1 LRPVRRRPGAT
12 TDMPVTKV
20 LTDGIGEVDLR
31 NFDVYSQRGGYV
43 QLKRAFTEMTPADV
57 ADITMKSGL
66 RGRGGAGF
74 PTGRKWSFLPKNGRP
89 RYMVCN
95 CDEAEPGTFKDHMLL
110 EETPHQ
116 VLEGILLGTY
126 AIESGHAFIYIRG
139 EFARGYEIFSK
150 AVAEARAAGFI
161 GENLFGTAYSVE
173 VTVQRGAG
181 AYICGEETALINSIE
196 GRRGEPRLKPPFPAV
211 KGLYG
216 EPTVVNN
223 VETLATLPHL
233 LRNGAEWFAKVGP
246 ERSPGYKIVSVSGHV
261 RKPGNYEV
269 PLGTPIRELL
279 EIAGGPRDGRTIV
292 AVQPGGGSS
301 ACLFEEHLDLG
312 YDFDTMAAN
321 GTMLGS
327 GAVVFFDD
335 STNFVE
341 AALALVRFY
350 AHESCG
356 QCTPCREGGHWLE
369 VTLERIL
376 NGGGL
381 DSDIDMLVAVSHQMT
396 GLNLCPLGDSIE
408 PFLASVVKRFEAQF
422 RSYVRSPQRE
432 AISA

>member
-1 LRPVRRRPGAT
+1 
-12 TDMPVTKV
+12 MPVVKV
-20 LTDGIGEVDLR
+20 LTEGIGELNLR
-31 NFDVYSQRGGYV
+31 DIAVYRERGGYE
-43 QLKRAFTEMTPADV
+43 QLRRAVTSMQPAELVDLV
-57 ADITMKSGL
+57 MKSGL

-74 PTGRKWSFLPKNGRP
+74 PTGRKWSFLPDNGRP

-116 VLEGILLGTY
+116 VLEGLLIGSY
-126 AIESGHAFIYIRG
+126 AIRSQHAFIYIRG
-139 EFARGYEIFSK
+139 EFKRGYEIFMQ

-161 GENLFGTAYSVE
+161 GENLFGTGVSLE
-173 VTVQRGAG
+173 VTVHRGAG
-181 AYICGEETALINSIE
+181 AYICGEETALLNSLE

-223 VETLATLPHL
+223 VETLATLPYL
-233 LRNGAEWFAKVGP
+233 LKNGPEWFTAMGSEK
-246 ERSPGYKIVSVSGHV
+246 SPGVKIVSVSGHV
-261 RKPGNYEV
+261 KKPGNFEV
-269 PLGTPIRELL
+269 PLGTPLRELL
-279 EIAGGPRDGRTIV
+279 ALAGGPRDGRTIV

-301 ACLFEEHLDLG
+301 ACLFEEHLDLP
-312 YDFDTMAAN
+312 YDFEAMAAA

-335 STNFVE
+335 TTDFVK
-341 AALALVRFY
+341 AAHALVRFY

-369 VTLERIL
+369 ITLERIL
-376 NGGGL
+376 EGGGL
-381 DSDIDMLVAVSHQMT
+381 DSDIDMLLSVSHQMT
-396 GLNLCPLGDSIE
+396 GINLCPLGDSIE
-408 PFLASVVKRFEAQF
+408 PFLASVVKRFQAQF
-422 RSYVRSPQRE
+422 RAYVEQPE
-432 AISA
+432 AAHA

>member
-1 LRPVRRRPGAT
+1 
-12 TDMPVTKV
+12 MPVTKV
-20 LTDGIGEVDLR
+20 LTDGIGEVNLR
-31 NFDVYSQRGGYV
+31 DIATYRARGGYE
-43 QLKRAFTEMTPADV
+43 QWQRAVSALAPADV
-57 ADITMKSGL
+57 QDVTSKSGL

-74 PTGRKWSFLPKNGRP
+74 PTGKKWSFLPNNGRP

-116 VLEGILLGTY
+116 VLEGILIGTY
-126 AIESGHAFIYIRG
+126 AIGSHHAFVYIRG
-139 EFARGYEIFSK
+139 EFQRGYEIFM
-150 AVAEARAAGFI
+150 AALAEARAAGFV
-161 GENLFGTAYSVE
+161 GERLFGTDYRVE
-173 VTVQRGAG
+173 VIVHRGAG
-181 AYICGEETALINSIE
+181 AYICGEETALINSLE

-223 VETLATLPHL
+223 VETLATLPHIL
-233 LRNGAEWFAKVGP
+233 KHGAEWFTAVGT
-246 ERSPGYKIVSVSGHV
+246 ERSPGYKIVSISGHV
-261 RKPGNYEV
+261 KAPGNYEV
-269 PLGTPIRELL
+269 PLGTPLSELL
-279 EIAGGPRDGRTIV
+279 AIAGGARDGRTIV

-301 ACLFEEHLDLG
+301 ACLFAEHLDLA
-312 YDFDTMAAN
+312 YDFDTMAAH

-369 VTLERIL
+369 ITLNRL
-376 NGGGL
+376 LAGGGM
-381 DSDIDMLVAVSHQMT
+381 DSDIDMLVAVAHQMT

-408 PFLASVVKRFEAQF
+408 PFLASVITRFEAQF
-422 RSYVRSPQRE
+422 RAYVRGPERL
-432 AISA
+432 AVPA

>member
-1 LRPVRRRPGAT
+1 
-12 TDMPVTKV
+12 MPVVKV
-20 LTDGIGEVDLR
+20 LTEGIGELNLR
-31 NFDVYSQRGGYV
+31 DIDVYRSRGGYE
-43 QLKRAFTEMTPADV
+43 QWKRAVTSLQPAEIVDL
-57 ADITMKSGL
+57 TLKSGL

-74 PTGRKWSFLPKNGRP
+74 PTGRKWQFLPDNGRP

-116 VLEGILLGTY
+116 ILEGMLIGSY
-126 AIESGHAFIYIRG
+126 AIGSKHAFIYIRG
-139 EFARGYEIFSK
+139 EFKRGYAIFME
-150 AVAEARAAGFI
+150 ALAQARAAGLVGDNI
-161 GENLFGTAYSVE
+161 LGTGTSIE
-173 VTVQRGAG
+173 VTVHRGAG
-181 AYICGEETALINSIE
+181 AYICGEETALLNSVE

-223 VETLATLPHL
+223 VETLATLPYIL
-233 LRNGAEWFAKVGP
+233 KNGAEWFASVGP
-246 ERSPGYKIVSVSGHV
+246 QRSPGYKVVSVSGHV
-261 RKPGNYEV
+261 RKPGNYEI

-279 EIAGGPRDGRTIV
+279 EIAGGPREGRKIV

-335 STNFVE
+335 STDFVR
-341 AALALVRFY
+341 AAHALVRFY

-369 VTLERIL
+369 ITLERIL
-376 NGGGL
+376 EGGGL
-381 DSDIDMLVAVSHQMT
+381 DSDIDMLLSVSHQMT

-408 PFLASVVKRFEAQF
+408 PFLASVVKRFESQF
-422 RSYVRSPQRE
+422 RAYVRKPAVSV
-432 AISA
+432 AV

>member
-1 LRPVRRRPGAT
+1 
-12 TDMPVTKV
+12 MPVVKV
-20 LTDGIGEVDLR
+20 LTEGIGEVNLR
-31 NFDVYSQRGGYV
+31 DIDVYRERGGYV
-43 QLKRAFTEMTPADV
+43 QWQRALTELSPENIAQ
-57 ADITMKSGL
+57 ITLDSGL

-74 PTGRKWSFLPKNGRP
+74 PTGRKWSFLPKNDRP

-116 VLEGILLGTY
+116 VIEGILIGSY
-126 AIESGHAFIYIRG
+126 AIGSKHAFIYIRG
-139 EFARGYEIFSK
+139 EFERGYQIFTD
-150 AVAEARAAGFI
+150 ALAQARAAGFV
-161 GENLFGTAYSVE
+161 GQNLLGTSYGIE
-173 VTVQRGAG
+173 ITVHRGAG
-181 AYICGEETALINSIE
+181 AYICGEETALLNSLE

-223 VETLATLPHL
+223 VETLATLPHI
-233 LRNGAEWFAKVGP
+233 LRNGADWFAKVGP

-261 RKPGNYEV
+261 KRPGNYEV
-269 PLGTPIRELL
+269 PLGTPLRELL
-279 EIAGGPRDGRTIV
+279 ELAGGPRDGRTIV

-301 ACLFEEHLDLG
+301 ACLFEEHLDLS
-312 YDFDTMAAN
+312 YDFDTMAKN

-335 STNFVE
+335 TTNFVE

-376 NGGGL
+376 AGGGL
-381 DSDIDMLVAVSHQMT
+381 DSDIDMLLSVSHQLT
-396 GLNLCPLGDSIE
+396 GINLCPLGDSIE
-408 PFLASVVKRFEAQF
+408 PFLASVLKRFEEQF
-422 RSYVRSPQRE
+422 RAYIRKPARE
-432 AISA
+432 LVA

>member
-1 LRPVRRRPGAT
+1 
-12 TDMPVTKV
+12 MPVTKV

-31 NFDVYSQRGGYV
+31 DIATYRARGGYL
-43 QLKRAFTEMTPADV
+43 QWRRAVRELTPAQVQDV
-57 ADITMKSGL
+57 TNKSGL

-74 PTGRKWSFLPKNGRP
+74 PTGKKWSFLPANGRP

-116 VLEGILLGTY
+116 VLEGMLIGTY
-126 AIESGHAFIYIRG
+126 AIGSQHAFIYIRG
-139 EFARGYEIFSK
+139 EFQRGYEIFM
-150 AVAEARAAGFI
+150 AALAQARAAGFV
-161 GENLFGTAYSVE
+161 GEKLFGSDYSVE
-173 VTVQRGAG
+173 VTVHRGAG
-181 AYICGEETALINSIE
+181 AYICGEETALINSLE

-223 VETLATLPHL
+223 VETLATLPHIL
-233 LRNGAEWFAKVGP
+233 KNGPEWFTAVGT
-246 ERSPGYKIVSVSGHV
+246 ERSPGYKIVSISGHV
-261 RKPGNYEV
+261 VKPGNYEV
-269 PLGTPIRELL
+269 PLGTPLRELL
-279 EIAGGPRDGRTIV
+279 AIAGGARKGRRIV
-292 AVQPGGGSS
+292 AMQPGGGSS
-301 ACLFEEHLDLG
+301 ACLFAEHLDLG
-312 YDFDTMAAN
+312 YDFDTMAQH

-341 AALALVRFY
+341 AALALVQFY

-369 VTLERIL
+369 VTLNRL
-376 NGGGL
+376 LDGGGM
-381 DSDIDMLVAVSHQMT
+381 DSDIDMLVAVAHQMT

-408 PFLASVVKRFEAQF
+408 PFLGSVISRFEAQF
-422 RSYVRSPQRE
+422 RAYVRTPERLTVP
-432 AISA
+432 A

>member
-1 LRPVRRRPGAT
+1 
-12 TDMPVTKV
+12 MPVVKV
-20 LTDGIGEVDLR
+20 LTEGIGEANLR
-31 NFDVYSQRGGYV
+31 DIAVYQERGGYA
-43 QLKRAFTEMTPADV
+43 QWKRAVTEMTPAEIG
-57 ADITMKSGL
+57 DITSKSGL

-74 PTGRKWSFLPKNGRP
+74 PTGKKWSFLPNNGRP

-116 VLEGILLGTY
+116 VLEGILIGSY
-126 AIESGHAFIYIRG
+126 AIGSHHAFIYIRG
-139 EFARGYEIFSK
+139 EFQRGYEIFM
-150 AVAEARAAGFI
+150 AALAQAREAGFV
-161 GENLFGTAYSVE
+161 GENLFGTEYSLE
-173 VTVQRGAG
+173 VTVHRGAG
-181 AYICGEETALINSIE
+181 AYICGEETALLNSLE

-223 VETLATLPHL
+223 VETLATLPHIL
-233 LRNGAEWFAKVGP
+233 KNGAEWFAKVGP

-261 RKPGNYEV
+261 KKPGNYEV
-269 PLGTPIRELL
+269 PLGTPLRELL

-301 ACLFEEHLDLG
+301 ACLFDEHLDLP

-335 STNFVE
+335 TTDFVE

-376 NGGGL
+376 QGGGL
-381 DSDIDMLVAVSHQMT
+381 PSDIDMLVALSHQMT

-408 PFLASVVKRFEAQF
+408 PFLASVVKRFNAQF
-422 RSYVRSPQRE
+422 RAYVKVAPE
-432 AISA
+432 PEKVLA

>member
-1 LRPVRRRPGAT
+1 
-12 TDMPVTKV
+12 MPIVKV
-20 LTDGIGEVDLR
+20 LTDGIGEANLRDLA
-31 NFDVYSQRGGYV
+31 VYQKRGGYE
-43 QLKRAFTEMTPADV
+43 QWKRAVTELTPADV
-57 ADITMKSGL
+57 LDITTKSGL

-74 PTGRKWSFLPKNGRP
+74 PTGRKWSFLPNNGRP

-116 VLEGILLGTY
+116 VLEGMLIGTY
-126 AIESGHAFIYIRG
+126 AIGSKHAFIYIRG
-139 EFARGYEIFSK
+139 EFERGYHIFME
-150 AVAEARAAGFI
+150 ALAQARAAGLV
-161 GENLFGTAYSVE
+161 GSALFGTDVGIE
-173 VTVQRGAG
+173 VTVHRGAG
-181 AYICGEETALINSIE
+181 AYICGEETALLNSLE

-233 LRNGAEWFAKVGP
+233 LKNGAEWFAKVGP
-246 ERSPGYKIVSVSGHV
+246 EKSPGYKIVSVSGHV
-261 RKPGNYEV
+261 KKAGNFEV
-269 PLGTPIRELL
+269 PLGTPLRELL
-279 EIAGGPRDGRTIV
+279 ELAGGPRDGRKIV
-292 AVQPGGGSS
+292 AIQPGGGSS
-301 ACLFEEHLDLG
+301 ACLFEEHLDLP
-312 YDFDTMAAN
+312 YDFDTMAQN

-369 VTLERIL
+369 ITLERIL
-376 NGGGL
+376 DGGGL
-381 DSDIDMLVAVSHQMT
+381 DSDIDLLVAVSHQLT
-396 GLNLCPLGDSIE
+396 GINLCPLGDSIE

-422 RSYVRSPQRE
+422 RAYVRAPE
-432 AISA
+432 AAGVNA

>member
-1 LRPVRRRPGAT
+1 
-12 TDMPVTKV
+12 MPVVKV
-20 LTDGIGEVDLR
+20 LTEGIGEVDLR
-31 NFDVYSQRGGYV
+31 DIAVYRGRGGYE
-43 QLKRAFTEMTPADV
+43 QWKRAVTEMTPAEIG
-57 ADITMKSGL
+57 DITSKSGL

-74 PTGRKWSFLPKNGRP
+74 PTGRKWSFLPNNGRP

-116 VLEGILLGTY
+116 VLEGILIGSY
-126 AIESGHAFIYIRG
+126 AIGSHHAFIYIRG
-139 EFARGYEIFSK
+139 EFQRGYEIFM
-150 AVAEARAAGFI
+150 AALTQAREAGFV
-161 GENLFGTAYSVE
+161 GENIFGSKYSIE
-173 VTVQRGAG
+173 VTVHRGAG
-181 AYICGEETALINSIE
+181 AYICGEETALLNSLE
-196 GRRGEPRLKPPFPAV
+196 GRRGEPRLKPPFPAI

-223 VETLATLPHL
+223 VETLATLPHIL
-233 LRNGAEWFAKVGP
+233 KNGAEWFTAVGT

-261 RKPGNYEV
+261 KKPGNYEV

-279 EIAGGPRDGRTIV
+279 ELAGGARDGRTIV

-301 ACLFEEHLDLG
+301 ACLFEEHLDLP

-335 STNFVE
+335 TTDFVE

-376 NGGGL
+376 HGGGL
-381 DSDIDMLVAVSHQMT
+381 DSDIDMLVALSHQMT

-408 PFLASVVKRFEAQF
+408 PFLASVVKRFNAQF
-422 RSYVRSPQRE
+422 RAYVKTPEPQKVL
-432 AISA
+432 A

>member
-1 LRPVRRRPGAT
+1 
-12 TDMPVTKV
+12 MPVVKI
-20 LTDGIGEVDLR
+20 LTAGIGEANLRDLDCYR
-31 NFDVYSQRGGYV
+31 ERGGYE
-43 QLKRAFTEMTPADV
+43 QLRRAVTELAPAAVVDLV
-57 ADITMKSGL
+57 SKSGL

-74 PTGRKWSFLPKNGRP
+74 PTGRKWSFLPNNGRP

-116 VLEGILLGTY
+116 VLEGMLIGAY
-126 AIESGHAFIYIRG
+126 AIGSNHAFIYIRG
-139 EFARGYEIFSK
+139 EFRRGYHIFMD
-150 AVAEARAAGFI
+150 ALAQARAAGLV
-161 GENLFGTAYSVE
+161 GENLFGTEYSVE
-173 VTVQRGAG
+173 VTVHRGAG
-181 AYICGEETALINSIE
+181 AYICGEETALLNSLE

-223 VETLATLPHL
+223 VETLATLPYI
-233 LRNGAEWFAKVGP
+233 LRNGYEWHARAGT
-246 ERSPGYKIVSVSGHV
+246 ERSPGYKIVSISGHV
-261 RKPGNYEV
+261 KAPGNYEV
-269 PLGTPIRELL
+269 PLGTTLRELL
-279 EIAGGPRDGRTIV
+279 EIAGGPRDGRRIV

-301 ACLFEEHLDLG
+301 ACLFEEHLDLA

-335 STNFVE
+335 TTDFV
-341 AALALVRFY
+341 AAAQALVRFY

-369 VTLERIL
+369 VTLDRIRS
-376 NGGGL
+376 GGGL
-381 DSDIDMLVAVSHQMT
+381 ESDIEMLIAVSHQMT

-408 PFLASVVKRFEAQF
+408 PFLASVVKRFESQF
-422 RSYVRSPQRE
+422 RSYIRTAQRE
-432 AISA
+432 AVPV

>member
-1 LRPVRRRPGAT
+1 
-12 TDMPVTKV
+12 MPVVKV
-20 LTDGIGEVDLR
+20 LTDGIGEFNLR
-31 NFDVYSQRGGYV
+31 DIEVYRQRGGYV
-43 QLKRAFTEMTPADV
+43 QWQRALTELQPENV
-57 ADITMKSGL
+57 AQITSDSGL

-74 PTGRKWSFLPKNGRP
+74 PTGRKWSFLPKNDRP

-116 VLEGILLGTY
+116 VLEGILIGTY
-126 AIESGHAFIYIRG
+126 AIGSRHAFIYIRG
-139 EFARGYEIFSK
+139 EFERGYQIFTD
-150 AVAEARAAGFI
+150 ALAQARAAGLV
-161 GENLFGTAYSVE
+161 GQNLFGTSYGVE
-173 VTVQRGAG
+173 VTVHRGAG
-181 AYICGEETALINSIE
+181 AYICGEETALLNSLE

-223 VETLATLPHL
+223 VETLATLPHI

-261 RKPGNYEV
+261 KRPGNYEV
-269 PLGTPIRELL
+269 PLGTPLRELL

-301 ACLFEEHLDLG
+301 ACLFEEHLDLP
-312 YDFDTMAAN
+312 YDFDTMAKN

-327 GAVVFFDD
+327 GAIVFFDD
-335 STNFVE
+335 TTNFVE
-341 AALALVRFY
+341 AALSLVRFY

-369 VTLERIL
+369 VTLNRIL
-376 NGGGL
+376 AGGGL
-381 DSDIDMLVAVSHQMT
+381 DSDIDMLLSVSHQLT
-396 GLNLCPLGDSIE
+396 GINLCPLGDSIE
-408 PFLASVVKRFEAQF
+408 PFLASALKRFEPQF
-422 RSYVRSPQRE
+422 RSYVRKPERE
-432 AISA
+432 LVTA